1 MSENLATIDSTQ
13 PDPALEVV
21 KVAGSIGAEIRGV
34 SLSGHLSEATVARI
48 RAVLLEHK
56 VVFFRDQ
63 NDLDDAAQE
72 AFAAR
77 FGELQKHPMAKAA
90 GDSDA
95 LLELTEGYS
104 ASLWHTDLTFVT
116 EPSAFSILRPIALPP
131 YGGDTLWANAAAAYR
146 RLPEPL
152 RLLAD
157 SLWAIHSSNFDF
169 DGTFNDDYKARMP
182 DYGSNPAKHVSEV
195 EHPVVHVHP
204 ETGER
209 SLILGS
215 WMQRFVGLNK
225 ADSAKIFEILQSYV
239 SMPENTVRWH
249 WRLGDVAMWDNR
261 ATQHRAVP
269 DYGDGPRVLRR
280 ATVLGSVP
288 VAIDGTPSRRRGAA
302 AVAQ

>member
-1 MSENLATIDSTQ
+1 MVDAIEAREVPFARDGG
-13 PDPALEVV
+13 DLEVV
-21 KVAGSIGAEIRGV
+21 RVAGSIGAEIRGV
-34 SLSGHLSEATVARI
+34 QLGGDLDEQTVAQI

-56 VVFFRDQ
+56 VIFFRGQ
-63 NDLDDAAQE
+63 HDLDDAAQE

-77 FGELQKHPMAKAA
+77 FGELQKHPMVAA
-90 GDSDA
+90 TGSSAA
-95 LLELTEGYS
+95 LMELTEGYS
-104 ASLWHTDLTFVT
+104 ASVWHTDLTFVT
-116 EPSAFSILRPIALPP
+116 EPSAFSILRPVELPP
-131 YGGDTLWANAAAAYR
+131 IGGDTLWANAASAYR

-152 RLLAD
+152 RVLAD
-157 SLWAIHSSNFDF
+157 NLWAIHATNFDF
-169 DGTFNDDYKARMP
+169 DGNFNDDYKARMK
-182 DYGSNPAKHVSEV
+182 DYGSNTAKHVNQV

-215 WMQRFVGLNK
+215 WVKRFVGLNN
-225 ADSAKIFEILQSYV
+225 ADSAKIFEILQSYI

-249 WRLGDVAMWDNR
+249 WQLGDVAMWDNR

-288 VAIDGTPSRRRGAA
+288 TAIDGRKSHRREA
-302 AVAQ
+302 